1 MPRPLKLLDP
11 YASWPALFGAAV
23 QQLRLRLRARPVVS
37 QEELGKRIGF
47 VGSTVSAIERAVL
60 RPDEKFVEG
69 CERELA
75 AEGMLRA
82 MLPLVAAEWE
92 DCERLGITPPRAV
105 DQPSIPSAARGH
117 VAEDATS
124 PGLRLITS
132 HHGLLAEM
140 REVVRGAEHYLA
152 MTGSRSRDEP
162 YLNEIERVL
171 ADKPEL
177 VHYRLL
183 FGPPRHQVFKEHLLR
198 LLALRGPAYGVSGGT
213 GLHIGIVD
221 DVPREPERFIC
232 ASEQRAVLAIPSLA
246 TAGNFDSGVAFFGPQ
261 VAQGFVQHVKQVYA
275 GARRLEIV
283 DLMQELPIQEDQAA
297 LGGRFVP

>member
-69 CERELA
+69 WSGSWR
-75 AEGMLRA
+75 RA
-82 MLPLVAAEWE
+82 CSVPCSRSW
-92 DCERLGITPPRAV
+92 PPSGRTASGWASPHTRAV

-275 GARRLEIV
+275 GVRRLETV